1 MVVVVSCW
9 GGGGGGGRMWYCGGE
24 VLMGWHLWW
33 FWCSHVVLLWCVVVG
48 RHDFDGYV
56 LVCSGVLWWFGVVL
70 LLLLKVAAGWF
81 GDQRHKI
88 GWI

>member
-9 GGGGGGGRMWYCGGE
+9 GSGGGE